1 MGSIESGK
9 PDVIRYNKLG
19 RVEIG
24 VTDLARARRFYEQVV
39 GLQYVSTLANGDVML
54 RCDHEHH
61 NVTLHSAQSA
71 GLRVAGFMLED
82 DAQFAPLL
90 QTLRAAGLQPQEVHA
105 EALAQRHQQR
115 AVRVFEPLV
124 GTVIEFYVPT
134 ADAARPFLPTVA
146 RIQRLGHVVFNTPDA
161 AKAIAFWR
169 DVLNFR
175 VSDAVGE
182 MVTFMRCWPSPWH
195 HGIGIAQANQHTLHH
210 VNYMVSEIDDIGRA
224 LARLR
229 KAEAPV
235 VFGPGRHPASDSVF
249 LYFLDPDGLTMEYS
263 FGMEAFPEEH
273 AREAR
278 QLPLAPEWL
287 DYWGSDRDPR
297 CFSCAGPNASPSND
311 GELA

>member
-1 MGSIESGK
+1 M
-9 PDVIRYNKLG
+9 IRYRKFG
-19 RVEIG
+19 RVEIS
-24 VTDLARARRFYEQVV
+24 VTNMARARRFYEEVV
-39 GLQYVSTLANGDVML
+39 GLQFVGTGADGEVLL
-54 RCDHEHH
+54 RCDHDHH
-61 NVTLHSAQSA
+61 SLSLHTASSA

-82 DAQFAPLL
+82 CAQFEPLL
-90 QTLRAAGLQPQEVHA
+90 ASLCAAALQPHEVPPA
-105 EALAQRHQQR
+105 DCAQRRQQR

-124 GTVIEFYVPT
+124 GAVIEFYLPAEDV
-134 ADAARPFLPTVA
+134 ARPFLPTVA
-146 RIQRLGHVVFNTPDA
+146 RIQRLGHVVFNTPQA
-161 AKAIAFWR
+161 AQAVAFWR

-182 MVTFMRCWPSPWH
+182 MITFMRCWPSPWH
-195 HGIGIAQANQHTLHH
+195 HGIGIAQSTSHTLHH

-229 KAEAPV
+229 KVDAPV

-278 QLPLAPEWL
+278 RLPLAPEWL

-297 CFSCAGPNASPSND
+297 CFTGAGHNAA
-311 GELA
+311 LAKTGDVA

>member
-1 MGSIESGK
+1 M
-9 PDVIRYNKLG
+9 IRYNKLG
-19 RVEIG
+19 RVELG
-24 VTDLARARRFYEQVV
+24 VTDLARARRFYEEVV
-39 GLQYVSTLANGDVML
+39 GLQYVGTLAGGEVLL
-54 RCDHEHH
+54 RGDHEHH
-61 NVTLHSAQSA
+61 SIALHAAESA

-82 DAQFAPLL
+82 ETQFEPLL
-90 QTLRAAGLQPQEVHA
+90 QRLRSANLQPQEVHA
-105 EALAQRHQQR
+105 EACKQRQQQR

-124 GTVIEFYVPT
+124 GAVIEFYLPT
-134 ADAARPFLPTVA
+134 EDSARPFHPSVA
-146 RIQRLGHVVFNTPDA
+146 RIQRLGHVVFNTPHA
-161 AKAIAFWR
+161 AKAVEFWR

-182 MVTFMRCWPSPWH
+182 MIAFMRCWPSPWH
-195 HGIGIAQANQHTLHH
+195 HGIGIAQAAQHTLHH

-249 LYFLDPDGLTMEYS
+249 LYFLDPDRLTMEYS
-263 FGMEAFPEEH
+263 FGMEAFPQEH

-297 CFSCAGPNASPSND
+297 CFTGAGPNASLLKD